1 MLDGKMVRW
10 SLAMPVVHVKGIQA
24 QNMLDV
30 QMVRWSLAMPA
41 VHVKGIQAQ
50 NMLDVQMVRWSLA
63 TPAVH
68 VRGIQAQNM
77 LDVQMV
83 RWSLAMPAVYVKGIQ
98 AQSMLDG
105 KVVPCTAWST
115 HEGLL
120 GSDHTGW
127 VSFHSLD
134 CSKCK
139 APRFEGTAAVCFR
152 IGHPLD
158 GLAKII
164 GAPGAKQERVGKKGE
179 RSKGQHAQDAAFGFI
194 HPLLSWQGVKSS
206 RLKA

>member
-1 MLDGKMVRW
+1 MINTCLAAHAPHQLSTANMQICISSGRITCVRLRSCW
-10 SLAMPVVHVKGIQA
+10 M
-24 QNMLDV
+24 
-30 QMVRWSLAMPA
+30 
-41 VHVKGIQAQ
+41 
-50 NMLDVQMVRWSLA
+50 
-63 TPAVH
+63 
-68 VRGIQAQNM
+68 
-77 LDVQMV
+77 
-83 RWSLAMPAVYVKGIQ
+83 GIQ